1 MATVVD
7 QEFRAELS
15 WEEKARRNPLF
26 AVMSSPEFAEKSG
39 DPGTWSPE
47 DMQRFFD
54 KGQMFYDSF
63 FRTVLRR
70 VPMEPGKAT
79 VVEYGCG
86 MGRILKAVCNAGYEC
101 AGIDISPTMIEH
113 CRTLVPEVG
122 QLSTLDANGKSEIP
136 SKSADFVFS
145 YAVLQHIS
153 RLSLVDVAISEMCRI
168 VKRGGFIKFQYRS
181 LEKAFRQV
189 VPKQEVPRKTW
200 NYEDWSLQLHY
211 QRLPIRGSRFL
222 PRVPMLKVVR
232 HDNWEG
238 VPLAH
243 RKMEA
248 ILNRN
253 GITLTGIEED
263 PGHKRMYWATGR
275 KAA

>member
-1 MATVVD
+1 M
-7 QEFRAELS
+7 RS
-15 WEEKARRNPLF
+15 KKR
-26 AVMSSPEFAEKSG
+26 KG
-39 DPGTWSPE
+39 
-47 DMQRFFD
+47 FD
-54 KGQMFYDSF
+54 
-63 FRTVLRR
+63 
-70 VPMEPGKAT
+70 
-79 VVEYGCG
+79 
-86 MGRILKAVCNAGYEC
+86 AGYDC

-113 CRTLVPEVG
+113 CRNLVPGVG
-122 QLSTLDANGKSEIP
+122 QLSTLDGNGKSEIP

-168 VKRGGFIKFQYRS
+168 VKRGGFIKFQYLS
-181 LEKAFRQV
+181 QEKGFRQV

-200 NYEDWSLQLHY
+200 NFEDWSLQLHY

-222 PRVPMLKVVR
+222 PRVPMLKIVR
-232 HDNWEG
+232 HNNWVG

-253 GITLTGIEED
+253 GITVTGIEED
-263 PGHKRMYWATGR
+263 PGHKRMFFKNKLWRFAFKMIESNAGELAQSGKVDIKLGFTYPQST
-275 KAA
+275 